1 MAVRTEFEKNGFDV
15 IRYAAACSVMMLH
28 YASYSMIVSEQAAD
42 IMDKANRKV
51 IGEYL
56 YHSGKVLIREGEE
69 MLWEHTF
76 RLYVR
81 EDEVILHDL
90 NGEKYYMLEQ

>member
-1 MAVRTEFEKNGFDV
+1 
-15 IRYAAACSVMMLH
+15 MM
-28 YASYSMIVSEQAAD
+28 
-42 IMDKANRKV
+42 
-51 IGEYL
+51 
-56 YHSGKVLIREGEE
+56 
-69 MLWEHTF
+69 WEHTF

>member
-1 MAVRTEFEKNGFDV
+1 MHCMK
-15 IRYAAACSVMMLH
+15 I
-28 YASYSMIVSEQAAD
+28 SEVVAD